1 MNDPLTSFPGYLL
14 RRASAAS
21 LAKLNGQLEELGIN
35 HADAALLLMIHANP
49 GATQSEIGR
58 SLGVQR
64 ANMVPLMARNDR
76 RGWLLREQV
85 DGRSQGLFLS
95 LEGEAATRRARAIIE
110 RYEKELLERVPPD
123 LRPHIVPILRFLWG
137 EARE

>member
-1 MNDPLTSFPGYLL
+1 MGDPLTSYPGYLL

-21 LAKLNGQLEELGIN
+21 LATLNGQLEELGIN
-35 HADAALLLMIHANP
+35 HADAALLLAIHANP

-58 SLGVQR
+58 LLGVQR

-76 RGWLLREQV
+76 RGWLRREQM

-95 LEGEAATRRARAIIE
+95 PDGEAARRGARAIIE
-110 RYEKELLERVPPD
+110 RYEGQLIERVPAD
-123 LRPHIVPILRFLWG
+123 LRAHVIPILRYLWG
-137 EARE
+137 EGRE